1 MVEEVYN
8 ATKGHSL
15 QIKREDN
22 NVNVIF
28 ELEAFRA
35 IGSDYAI

>member
-1 MVEEVYN
+1 MVEEVYY

-22 NVNVIF
+22 IVNVIYKSK
-28 ELEAFRA
+28 AFWA
-35 IGSDYAI
+35 IGSGYAV

>member
-1 MVEEVYN
+1 MVEEVYY

-15 QIKREDN
+15 QFKREDN

-28 ELEAFRA
+28 ESAAFRA
-35 IGSDYAI
+35 IGSGYAI